1 MMIGLTSDI
10 YYILI
15 VIGHTH
21 LISILHFTSYCK
33 VFIVLRGLEN
43 LNSATFPKTE
53 FSYKFLI
60 QSTQTADLCEKEKCY
75 IIFHIYLYGNI
86 FSCLCCC
93 CRDKGYTPANTHG

>member
-10 YYILI
+10 YYIHI
-15 VIGHTH
+15 VYFYRTH
-21 LISILHFTSYCK
+21 PFDFHFTSYCK

-75 IIFHIYLYGNI
+75 IIFHSYLYGNI